1 MYAERSGASRRF
13 VRSGTDLPVAGRR
26 DRMLDSPDTMTRRRA
41 VITGLGAVTPFG
53 EGIEAFRIGL
63 LEGKSAVRRVSLFDP
78 GDLPSQVAAEVPG
91 FDPNLW
97 LDPADRLRVGRIV
110 PLALAAAR
118 EALVASGLASPDRAA
133 TMPRRADVGV
143 VIGSGAGA
151 IDFAERQYEAYYRD
165 GIHRVNPFAISSSV
179 LGMLSSEL
187 SIAFGFT
194 GLSHVI
200 SDGCTSSTDAIG
212 SAQRI
217 IERGD
222 LPVVLTGGAEACI
235 TRGMMEGF
243 CRMKAAATGWND
255 RPEKASRPFNRD
267 RSGFVLGEGAW
278 LLVLEEAE
286 HARARGA
293 AILGEVAGYG
303 ATCDAH
309 HRVHMHGEGEEST
322 RAMALAL
329 EDAGAVPEDVDY
341 INLHGTSTQQNDRIE
356 TRAVRNLLGARA
368 DRVPCSATKSLLG
381 HPQGAC
387 GAMGLQATLLGLLG
401 GYVPPT
407 INYERPDPDCDLDYV
422 PNRPRRHDIRLALCN
437 CIGFGSK
444 NAALVL
450 RRWEP

>member
-1 MYAERSGASRRF
+1 
-13 VRSGTDLPVAGRR
+13 
-26 DRMLDSPDTMTRRRA
+26 MTRRRA

-53 EGIEAFRIGL
+53 EGIEALRRGL
-63 LEGKSAVRRVSLFDP
+63 LEGRSAVRGITLFDP
-78 GDLPSQVAAEVPG
+78 GDLPSRVAAEVPG
-91 FDPNLW
+91 FEPDRW
-97 LDPADRLRVGRIV
+97 LDPADRPRVGRIV
-110 PLALAAAR
+110 PLALAAGR
-118 EALVASGLASPDRAA
+118 EALGSAGLLPADAGPP
-133 TMPRRADVGV
+133 PRRPDVGIV
-143 VIGSGAGA
+143 VGSGAGA
-151 IDFAERQYEAYYRD
+151 ADFAERQYESYYRD
-165 GIHRVNPFAISSSV
+165 GIHKVNPFAISSSV

-194 GLSHVI
+194 GLSHVL

-212 SAQRI
+212 YAQRT

-222 LPVVLTGGAEACI
+222 LPMVLTGGAEACI

-243 CRMKAAATGWND
+243 CRMRAAATGWND

-293 AILGEVAGYG
+293 AILGEIAGYG
-303 ATCDAH
+303 ASCDAH
-309 HRVHMHGEGEEST
+309 HRVHMHGDGEEST

-329 EDAGAVPEDVDY
+329 ADAGASPGEVDY

-368 DRVPCSATKSLLG
+368 SRVPCSATKSQVG
-381 HPQGAC
+381 HPQGAS
-387 GAMGLQATLLGLLG
+387 GAMGLTATLLGMQG
-401 GYVPPT
+401 GFLPPT
-407 INYERPDPDCDLDYV
+407 INYEHPDPECDLDYV
-422 PNRPRRHDIRLALCN
+422 PNAPRRRDIRLALCN

-444 NAALVL
+444 NAALVV
-450 RRWEP
+450 RRFEP